1 MIRTGRLGGWSLVA
15 GQRQES
21 GIISGQPVMWYISHL
36 ISLELRRALYKPSC
50 DPSSISSWSWK
61 QKAKLLVT
69 LGYRIHK

>member
-36 ISLELRRALYKPSC
+36 ISLELRRAFMRPFEY
-50 DPSSISSWSWK
+50 I
-61 QKAKLLVT
+61 LLELET
-69 LGYRIHK
+69 KS